1 MICSN
6 CSIENKKTSRFC
18 GQCGQK
24 LNSPL
29 IDINNLKNK
38 YQQVKAL
45 YITFLKFL
53 TLLLKDKPKLL
64 KISSAVFLVS
74 LTIYEGEA
82 ILNPSKVSS
91 LESILGYQ
99 YDFKSGEK
107 LFLTKRNGQY
117 YYSTKQKGE
126 SQ

>member
-24 LNSPL
+24 LSSPL

-38 YQQVKAL
+38 YQQVKVL

-53 TLLLKDKPKLL
+53 TPLLKDKPKLF
-64 KISSAVFLVS
+64 KILSAVFLVS

-107 LFLTKRNGQY
+107 QYLTKRNGQY
-117 YYSTKQKGE
+117 YYSDKKKGD